1 MGDPSRVRV
10 TGPLAGFAEGF
21 AAELARLGY
30 KPNAAADQLRVMA
43 HLSRWMDAG
52 RIEAAALTPQVAGEF
67 LAARRA
73 AGYVMWLS
81 PKGLAPLLGYLRRL
95 GAVPV
100 PLPVAVTPAGAV
112 LERYRCYLLSERGLA
127 GVTARSYG
135 DLVCSF
141 LERHEEA
148 GGPGLGQLT
157 AGEVTAFVLAV
168 CAGRPGGTARLT
180 VTALRSLLGFMHV
193 EGLIREPLAQ
203 YVPSV
208 ASWRLSGLPRGLEP
222 GQVAALLASALAIN
236 VHRVG

>member
-52 RIEAAALTPQVAGEF
+52 RIKAAALTPRVAGEF

-127 GVTARSYG
+127 EVTVRSYA
-135 DLVCSF
+135 DLVRPF
-141 LERHEEA
+141 LERR
-148 GGPGLGQLT
+148 GGSRRP
-157 AGEVTAFVLAV
+157 
-168 CAGRPGGTARLT
+168 RPGA
-180 VTALRSLLGFMHV
+180 A
-193 EGLIREPLAQ
+193 EG
-203 YVPSV
+203 
-208 ASWRLSGLPRGLEP
+208 G
-222 GQVAALLASALAIN
+222 
-236 VHRVG
+236 